1 MGTDVVFGE
10 IDWNSGDV
18 SDGSGGGQSLKSD
31 FMRLDVGK
39 ARVRV
44 MGNPVQFYIHWLD
57 TPDGKKR
64 KVNSPIS
71 DQKLVRKL
79 EDAGFKR
86 RPRWLIKVLDR
97 ATNEFKLLEIGSQI
111 YNGIKT
117 LYLDEDWGPV
127 TGYDIT
133 IERGTPGTQPLYRV
147 TPRPKSPLEASFK
160 DDFQKFNDRV
170 DMNKLTQPA
179 SPDSVREV
187 MGWGEGGGASAPAST
202 KAKSD
207 SKGSAKSKP
216 AADDDDFF
224 NFEA

>member
-1 MGTDVVFGE
+1 MGSDVVFGE

-18 SDGSGGGQSLKSD
+18 SEGSAASGMKND
-31 FMRLDVGK
+31 FMKLDVGK
-39 ARVRV
+39 SRVRI

-64 KVNSPIS
+64 KVNSPIG
-71 DQKLVRKL
+71 DAKLVRKL

-86 RPRWLIKVLDR
+86 RPRWMIKVLDR
-97 ATNEFKLLEIGSQI
+97 ANNEFKLLEIGSQI

-147 TPRPKSPLEASFK
+147 TPRPKSPLESSFRE
-160 DDFQKFNDRV
+160 DFNKFNDRV
-170 DMNKLTQPA
+170 DMLKLTQPT
-179 SPDSVREV
+179 SPESVREI
-187 MGWGEGGGASAPAST
+187 MGWGEGEST
-202 KAKSD
+202 KPKAD
-207 SKGSAKSKP
+207 SKGGAKSKQQSN
-216 AADDDDFF
+216 DDDDFF
-224 NFEA
+224 NFES

>member
-18 SDGSGGGQSLKSD
+18 SDGNTGQSLKSD
-31 FMRLDVGK
+31 FMKLDVGK
-39 ARVRV
+39 ARVRI

-71 DQKLVRKL
+71 DPKLVRKL

-97 ATNEFKLLEIGSQI
+97 ATSEFKLLEIGSQI

-127 TGYDIT
+127 TAYDVT
-133 IERGTPGTQPLYRV
+133 IERGAPGTQPLYRV
-147 TPRPKSPLEASFK
+147 TPRPKSQLESSFK
-160 DDFQKFNDRV
+160 DDFMKFNDRV
-170 DMNKLTQPA
+170 DMSKLTQPA
-179 SPDSVREV
+179 SPDSVREI
-187 MGWGEGGGASAPAST
+187 MGWGDGESTSAASGKGKP
-202 KAKSD
+202 D
-207 SKGSAKSKP
+207 SKGASKSK
-216 AADDDDFF
+216 ASTEEDDDFF
-224 NFEA
+224 NFES

>member
-1 MGTDVVFGE
+1 MGSDVVFGE

-18 SDGSGGGQSLKSD
+18 SDGGGQSLKSD
-31 FMRLDVGK
+31 FMKLDVGK
-39 ARVRV
+39 SRVRV

-71 DQKLVRKL
+71 DPKLVRKL

-97 ATNEFKLLEIGSQI
+97 ATSEFKLLEIGSQI

-127 TGYDIT
+127 TAYDIT

-147 TPRPKSPLEASFK
+147 TPRPKSQLEGTFK
-160 DDFQKFNDRV
+160 DSFQKFNDRV
-170 DMNKLTQPA
+170 DINKLTQPTSA
-179 SPDSVREV
+179 DTVREI
-187 MGWGEGGGASAPAST
+187 MGWSEGDAAAKPKAEAKGGAKGKQAS
-202 KAKSD
+202 SD
-207 SKGSAKSKP
+207 
-216 AADDDDFF
+216 DDDDFF
-224 NFEA
+224 NFES

>member
-1 MGTDVVFGE
+1 MGSDVVFGE

-18 SDGSGGGQSLKSD
+18 SDGGGAQSLKSD

-39 ARVRV
+39 SRVRV

-71 DQKLVRKL
+71 DPKLVRKL

-97 ATNEFKLLEIGSQI
+97 ATSEFKLLEIGSQI

-127 TGYDIT
+127 TAYDIT

-147 TPRPKSPLEASFK
+147 TPRPKSALEGSFK
-160 DDFQKFNDRV
+160 EVFQKFNDRV
-170 DMNKLTQPA
+170 DINKLTQPT
-179 SPDSVREV
+179 SPDAVREI
-187 MGWGEGGGASAPAST
+187 MGWAEGESAAPTKSKAET
-202 KAKSD
+202 KAG
-207 SKGSAKSKP
+207 KGKQSTD
-216 AADDDDFF
+216 DDDDFF
-224 NFEA
+224 NFES

>member
-18 SDGSGGGQSLKSD
+18 SDGSGGQSLKSD
-31 FMRLDVGK
+31 FMRIDVGK
-39 ARVRV
+39 SRVRV

-79 EDAGFKR
+79 EDTGFKR

-147 TPRPKSPLEASFK
+147 TPRPKSPLEGTFK
-160 DDFQKFNDRV
+160 EAFQKFNDRV
-170 DMNKLTQPA
+170 DMSKLTQPA

-187 MGWGEGGGASAPAST
+187 MGWGEGDASATSAT
-202 KAKSD
+202 KAKAET
-207 SKGSAKSKP
+207 KGASKSKQS
-216 AADDDDFF
+216 ADEDDEFF
-224 NFEA
+224 NFES

>member
-18 SDGSGGGQSLKSD
+18 SDGTGGQSLKSD

-147 TPRPKSPLEASFK
+147 TPRPKSQLESSFK
-160 DDFQKFNDRV
+160 EDFQKFNDRV
-170 DMNKLTQPA
+170 DMTKLTQPA
-179 SPDSVREV
+179 TPDTVREI
-187 MGWGEGGGASAPAST
+187 MGWAEGGGSTASAPPSKG
-202 KAKSD
+202 KAD
-207 SKGSAKSKP
+207 SKPKGKASA
-216 AADDDDFF
+216 DEDDDFF
-224 NFEA
+224 NFES